1 MNAPVLDLGKGGTE
15 AHQFVLDKEWRHL
28 RQSYLFLLAIGETGH
43 GLAWY
48 PRLAVWSLD
57 MAQRAGSVADQREG
71 LADSQKGFYQLD
83 RVLVFG
89 EIPHWPMTTG
99 VEDGVVV
106 FLPNAIEAHRP
117 VELGVGVG
125 IRLEPAG
132 EVGLKV
138 RLVALG
144 IERWRPPLGDA
155 RVI

>member
-1 MNAPVLDLGKGGTE
+1 
-15 AHQFVLDKEWRHL
+15 
-28 RQSYLFLLAIGETGH
+28 
-43 GLAWY
+43 
-48 PRLAVWSLD
+48 
-57 MAQRAGSVADQREG
+57 
-71 LADSQKGFYQLD
+71 
-83 RVLVFG
+83 
-89 EIPHWPMTTG
+89 MTTG
-99 VEDGVVV
+99 VEDGIVV
-106 FLPNAIEAHRP
+106 FLLNAIEARRP